1 MTPVRRCLEIVI
13 GLIFLASGSSK
24 LDAGFEFLHTVS
36 GYEMLGWQAAIIVA
50 AGLPWLELTLGAVL
64 VVGITSEAALW
75 LSTMLAIVFVIACT
89 SAWHRNLSIP
99 CGCFGSSEAISGET
113 VLRSW
118 IVLAL
123 STTTLLS
130 SVKLHSHQLVEPV
143 PA

>member
-1 MTPVRRCLEIVI
+1 MTLVRRCLEIVI
-13 GLIFLASGSSK
+13 GLVFLASGSSK
-24 LDAGFEFLHTVS
+24 LNAGFEFLHTVS
-36 GYEMLGWQAAIIVA
+36 GYEMLGWQATIIVA

-64 VVGITSEAALW
+64 VAGIASEAALW

-99 CGCFGSSEAISGET
+99 CGCFGSSEIISATT
-113 VLRSW
+113 VMRSW

-123 STTTLLS
+123 SGATLAS
-130 SVKLHSHQLVEPV
+130 SVKFRGHGLADPV